1 MLHSIGKKRAT
12 QESEELVDLLLACHG
27 RIRSFL
33 ELAIA
38 IGAREDASNDDVID
52 ASARVRRYFADALPL
67 HVEDEE
73 EGVLPRLHGRSA
85 ALDAALDRMCVEH
98 DEHRPPLRRL
108 LALCA
113 SLPEHAGDADA
124 RRELGRAASELRE
137 VLEPHLREEERVVF
151 EAIRELL
158 SPEDRRAIVAEL
170 RARRRRT

>member
-1 MLHSIGKKRAT
+1 MLHSIGKK
-12 QESEELVDLLLACHG
+12 QISEELVDLLLACHG
-27 RIRSFL
+27 RIRTFL
-33 ELAIA
+33 DLAIA
-38 IGAREDASNDDVID
+38 IGERTDASDEDVID

-98 DEHRPPLRRL
+98 DDHLPPLRRL

-113 SLPEHAGDADA
+113 SLPDHPGDAQA
-124 RRELGRAASELRE
+124 RAELGRAAVELRDA
-137 VLEPHLREEERVVF
+137 LEPHLREEESVVF
-151 EAIRELL
+151 QAIRELL
-158 SPEDRRAIVAEL
+158 SPEERRAIVAEL